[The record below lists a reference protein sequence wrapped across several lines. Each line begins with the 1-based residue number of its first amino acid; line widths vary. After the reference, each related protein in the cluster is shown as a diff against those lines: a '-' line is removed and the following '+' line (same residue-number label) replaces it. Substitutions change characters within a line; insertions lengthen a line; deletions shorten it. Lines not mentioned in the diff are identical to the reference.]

1 MPIHIHGL
9 LWALLCA
16 SSCVVAAEQVNI
28 LSVGDWGSAALGG
41 YHLKDVQ
48 ATSNALQQYVKERA
62 PQLVLNPG
70 DNFYYCGIQNG
81 SDPQI
86 TADFVDLFGSINV
99 PWYNALGN
107 HDYGFNPDAQLSL
120 NQTIPAWVMD
130 GRYYHRRTVLHPS
143 AVALNVIVLDTNPCV
158 SDYRGNDRAK
168 WDPCGLQYPTC
179 EPVADPC
186 RFHENILEQECKP
199 QLEWFNAT
207 LASIDADHEWVFVVG
222 HHKANEID
230 VENFQQL
237 LGDDRVHLYI
247 NGHAHN
253 LEHYSIDGNP
263 KYITTGAGGM
273 VIGHTD
279 TDMDTT
285 KPPSPSTDSS
295 GRLHSVW
302 LKTVT
307 GFTSHTF
314 LDDYSSFTVATEF
327 WDTQQN
333 VLYNFTVVHPGDRN
347 GMRKVLDRAISSR

>member
-1 MPIHIHGL
+1 MQMRINVNVICAL
-9 LWALLCA
+9 LWCA
-16 SSCVVAAEQVNI
+16 SSLAQNANV

-41 YHLKDVQ
+41 YHLKNVQ

-86 TADFVDLFGSINV
+86 NTDFVGLFGSINV
-99 PWYNALGN
+99 SWYNALGN

-120 NQTIPAWVMD
+120 NQTIPTWVMD

-199 QLEWFNAT
+199 QLDWFNAT

-222 HHKANEID
+222 HHKANEIN

-263 KYITTGAGGM
+263 KYMTTGAGGM
-273 VIGHTD
+273 VIGHLGLQHEPVDVATQ
-279 TDMDTT
+279 TN
-285 KPPSPSTDSS
+285 
-295 GRLHSVW
+295 RVHSMW

-314 LDDYSSFTVATEF
+314 LDASTVATEF

>member
-1 MPIHIHGL
+1 MTIHVHML
-9 LWALLCA
+9 LCALLCA
-16 SSCVVAAEQVNI
+16 SSCVVAAEQANINI

-48 ATSNALQQYVKERA
+48 ATSNALQQYVKDRA

-99 PWYNALGN
+99 SWYNALGN

-120 NQTIPAWVMD
+120 NQTIPTWVMD
-130 GRYYHRRTVLHPS
+130 GRYYHRRVQLVPS

-199 QLEWFNAT
+199 QLDWFNAT
-207 LASIDADHEWVFVVG
+207 LASIDTDHEWVFVVG

-253 LEHYSIDGNP
+253 LEHYSVDGNP
-263 KYITTGAGGM
+263 KYMTTGAGGM
-273 VIGHTD
+273 VIRMGGEHEEH
-279 TDMDTT
+279 
-285 KPPSPSTDSS
+285 KTDSS
-295 GRLHSVW
+295 GRVHSVW

-314 LDDYSSFTVATEF
+314 AEDHSTVATEF

-347 GMRKVLDRAISSR
+347 GMRKLLDRAISSR

>member
-1 MPIHIHGL
+1 MRMRIHVCTHAL
-9 LWALLCA
+9 LCALLCA
-16 SSCVVAAEQVNI
+16 SSVMTQNVNV

-48 ATSNALQQYVKERA
+48 ATSNALQRYVKERA
-62 PQLVLNPG
+62 PKLVLNPG

-86 TADFVDLFGSINV
+86 NTDFVGLFGSIDV

-120 NQTIPAWVMD
+120 NQTIPTWVMD
-130 GRYYHRRTVLHPS
+130 GRYYHRRTVLSPS
-143 AVALNVIVLDTNPCV
+143 AVVLNVIVLDTNPCV

-199 QLEWFNAT
+199 QLDWFNTT
-207 LASIDADHEWVFVVG
+207 LASIDTDNEWVFVVG
-222 HHKANEID
+222 HHKANEIN
-230 VENFQQL
+230 VENFQPL
-237 LGDDRVHLYI
+237 LSDDRVHLYI

-273 VIGHTD
+273 VIGHIGGEGGQHDPVDVATQ
-279 TDMDTT
+279 TSETQT
-285 KPPSPSTDSS
+285 N
-295 GRLHSVW
+295 RVHSIW
-302 LKTVT
+302 LKTAT

-314 LDDYSSFTVATEF
+314 TDDHSAVATEF
-327 WDTQQN
+327 WDTQQT
-333 VLYNFTVVHPGDRN
+333 VLYNFTVAH
-347 GMRKVLDRAISSR
+347 SSRR